1 MRILI
6 KPSDI
11 VKRCLWDSYTYY
23 VVRSEKEAEKLLKED
38 KEFEYYEL
46 GCVKNSE
53 PSKCKNFVPDI
64 KEKRK

>member
-1 MRILI
+1 MKTDYKKCQQCKHVTRTF
-6 KPSDI
+6 D
-11 VKRCLWDSYTYY
+11 
-23 VVRSEKEAEKLLKED
+23 KED
-38 KEFEYYEL
+38 TEFEYYEL